1 MVAAYDYERR
11 AAARENLKITSRT
24 MDFVVPQTEEGWA
37 HRRDVL
43 ERAIVDPAAR
53 AEIDSGR
60 LYAPHRYGAD
70 PHPAVGALLPDHAV
84 DGVRL
89 RELARRG
96 LLLLSREPVAVSHL
110 DVPCSAVTVPADE
123 ADELGLRADEVWVVR
138 PDAHVGAVVGR
149 DSMADA
155 VRGLLG

>member
-1 MVAAYDYERR
+1 
-11 AAARENLKITSRT
+11 ARENLEITSST
-24 MDFVVPQTEEGWA
+24 MDFLVPQTEEGWA

-84 DGVRL
+84 EGVRL

-96 LLLLSREPVAVSHL
+96 LLLLSREPVAVPHL
-110 DVPCSAVTVPADE
+110 DVPCSAVTVSADA
-123 ADELGLRADEVWVVR
+123 ADGLGLRADEVWVVR

-149 DSMADA
+149 DGVAGA